1 MRVTFDRRNPQM
13 FWEYVYSP
21 FLLALF
27 YLTSVKCL
35 WVPSATQTD
44 CITLDWHCPPH
55 IPPTHGRP
63 GISDPALAETKPEHF
78 NPLRSESWVST
89 VATSNPLGN
98 SFLIERIETP
108 IASVI
113 FLQKVMFHF
122 TLCQDVLLL
131 SLCTVQMWLIPP
143 WSRRSPALALR
154 HLASRR
160 ELLSV

>member
-13 FWEYVYSP
+13 FWEYVYSL

-44 CITLDWHCPPH
+44 CITLDWHCPPR

-63 GISDPALAETKPEHF
+63 GISDPAVAETKPEHL
-78 NPLRSESWVST
+78 NPLRSESWVPT
-89 VATSNPLGN
+89 VATSHPLGN
-98 SFLIERIETP
+98 SFLIERIKTA
-108 IASVI
+108 IASVV
-113 FLQKVMFHF
+113 FRQEVMFHF
-122 TLCQDVLLL
+122 TLCQGVLLL

-160 ELLSV
+160 ELLPV